1 MCVVFGLYRFGVL
14 FSCVVFCVFVVQ
26 LSCVVFY
33 AFSASFFFFGIALH
47 FVLFCCVCCC
57 FLCCLVELC
66 CAVFVCVCFV

>member
-33 AFSASFFFFGIALH
+33 AFSASFFFFWHCIAFCFVLLCVLLF
-47 FVLFCCVCCC
+47 FVLFS
-57 FLCCLVELC
+57 
-66 CAVFVCVCFV
+66 